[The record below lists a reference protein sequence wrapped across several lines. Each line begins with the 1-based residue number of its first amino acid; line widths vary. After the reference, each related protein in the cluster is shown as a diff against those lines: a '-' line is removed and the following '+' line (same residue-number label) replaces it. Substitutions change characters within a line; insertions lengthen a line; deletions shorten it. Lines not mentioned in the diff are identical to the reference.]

1 MKNENSAEKYF
12 HQKSFSTVEIIFLSV
27 AVVAGF
33 VATFVWGGGPIG
45 LPLMLIGIIGFATFR
60 SLKVKDAEMERL
72 LEKILKENQIEYTD
86 NTLVGYDLNQ
96 MLLKK
101 RKDGKVVSPVYYV
114 TNITFTSLET
124 VFHVHVIDLIS
135 ASVEKT
141 CLTVME
147 QKSVELAEENVK
159 TPVGPRKMSYFRVED
174 CDVLIPITLT
184 DYQSSQLVEK
194 ICNRH
199 GNG

>member
-1 MKNENSAEKYF
+1 MKNENRAEKYF
-12 HQKSFSTVEIIFLSV
+12 HQKSFSMVEIIFLSF

-45 LPLMLIGIIGFATFR
+45 LPLMLIGIIGFVTCR

-72 LEKILKENQIEYTD
+72 LEKILKENQIEHTD
-86 NTLVGYDLNQ
+86 NTLVGYDLKQ

-114 TNITFTSLET
+114 TNIISTSSET

-159 TPVGPRKMSYFRVED
+159 TPVGSRKVFYIKLED
-174 CDVLIPITLT
+174 SDLLIPVTLS
-184 DYQSSQLVEK
+184 DYQSSQLMEK

-199 GNG
+199 ANG